1 MPPDAV
7 AGGAYIHITSMEV
20 PRPKTTKQHVNCTS
34 HHVAAT
40 TTTKQLK
47 IIKYIYYL
55 FQSSSSNIII
65 IINHNHKKFVISYI

>member
-7 AGGAYIHITSMEV
+7 AGVGGAYIHITSMEV

-47 IIKYIYYL
+47 IIKYIYIY
-55 FQSSSSNIII
+55 FNHHHQTSSSSSITITRNLL
-65 IINHNHKKFVISYI
+65 